1 MVMSTATLEK
11 MAGEALK
18 LPKQARAYLAE
29 RLLESLD
36 DEHDFSVSPE
46 WLAEARRRG
55 RELDSG
61 RGEAVAG
68 AAAVERLRGS
78 VSLVS

>member
-1 MVMSTATLEK
+1 MSTVMIEK
-11 MAGEALK
+11 MADQALK

-36 DEHDFSVSPE
+36 DDNDFAVSAE

-61 RGEAVAG
+61 RGKAVPG
-68 AAAVERLRGS
+68 PAALKRLR
-78 VSLVS
+78 VADV

>member
-1 MVMSTATLEK
+1 MSTATLERMTDK
-11 MAGEALK
+11 ALK

-36 DEHDFSVSPE
+36 DENDFKVSGE
-46 WLAEARRRG
+46 WMTEARRRG

-61 RGEAVAG
+61 RGEAISG
-68 AAAVERLRGS
+68 PAALKRLRGF
-78 VSLVS
+78 VA

>member
-1 MVMSTATLEK
+1 MSTAALEK
-11 MAGEALK
+11 MAGSVLK

-36 DEHDFSVSPE
+36 DESDFQVSPE

-61 RGEAVAG
+61 KGQAIPGPVALK
-68 AAAVERLRGS
+68 RLRGS
-78 VSLVS
+78 SA

>member
-1 MVMSTATLEK
+1 MSTATLER
-11 MAGEALK
+11 MADKALK

-36 DEHDFSVSPE
+36 DENDFKVSSE

-61 RGEAVAG
+61 RGEAISGPMALK
-68 AAAVERLRGS
+68 RLRGS
-78 VSLVS
+78 AT

>member
-1 MVMSTATLEK
+1 MSTVTLEK
-11 MAGEALK
+11 MAGNVLK

-36 DEHDFSVSPE
+36 DENDFQVSRE

-61 RGEAVAG
+61 RGEAIPGPVALK
-68 AAAVERLRGS
+68 RLRGS
-78 VSLVS
+78 AA

>member
-1 MVMSTATLEK
+1 MSTETIEK
-11 MAGEALK
+11 MANQALK
-18 LPKQARAYLAE
+18 LPKPARAYLAE

-36 DEHDFSVSPE
+36 EDHDFAVSAE

-61 RGEAVAG
+61 RGKAIPGPTALK
-68 AAAVERLRGS
+68 RLRGTHA
-78 VSLVS
+78 

>member
-1 MVMSTATLEK
+1 MSTATLEK
-11 MAGEALK
+11 MAGSVLK

-36 DEHDFSVSPE
+36 DENDFLVSRE

-61 RGEAVAG
+61 RGEAIPGPIALK
-68 AAAVERLRGS
+68 RLRGS
-78 VSLVS
+78 AA